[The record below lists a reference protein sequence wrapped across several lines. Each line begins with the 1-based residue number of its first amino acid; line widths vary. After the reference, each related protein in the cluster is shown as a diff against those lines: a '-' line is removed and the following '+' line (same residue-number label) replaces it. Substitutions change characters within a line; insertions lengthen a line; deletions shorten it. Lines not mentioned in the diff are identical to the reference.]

1 MIGRLTG
8 SLARVDRRAGM
19 AVVHLGGERRR
30 LSVLVVNA
38 DAAW

>member
-19 AVVHLGGERRR
+19 ARVHLGGERRR
-30 LSVLVVNA
+30 LSALVVNA